1 MLKMHGDLPFKCSQ
15 DLPRIEEPLRIEI
28 TLGFLKGPL
37 YIGRRGGGLPYI
49 HHHGQSEW
57 WVTYLLHLKSLYMV
71 HHRRES

>member
-37 YIGRRGGGLPYI
+37 YIGRRGGVYHTSIIMGKVS
-49 HHHGQSEW
+49 GG
-57 WVTYLLHLKSLYMV
+57 
-71 HHRRES
+71 